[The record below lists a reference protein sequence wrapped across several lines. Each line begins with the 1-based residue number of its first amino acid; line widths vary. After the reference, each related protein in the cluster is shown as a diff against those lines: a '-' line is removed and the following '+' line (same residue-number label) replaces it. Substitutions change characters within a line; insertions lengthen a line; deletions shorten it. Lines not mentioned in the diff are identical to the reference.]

1 MYVFEYIKSTCRSV
15 LWNGRSSLMAVGYAA
30 AVGAQQ
36 LTTRAITVVNLEKGN
51 NNMKKYTICTL
62 LFVTAQA
69 FTVPFS
75 CSVRGKV
82 TVLRARPDTSKQ
94 VEAAL
99 EASHRYGPTSPEA
112 RIAWEA
118 VEEMDASDNR

>member
-1 MYVFEYIKSTCRSV
+1 
-15 LWNGRSSLMAVGYAA
+15 
-30 AVGAQQ
+30 
-36 LTTRAITVVNLEKGN
+36 
-51 NNMKKYTICTL
+51 MKKYTICTL

-69 FTVPFS
+69 FTVPS
-75 CSVRGKV
+75 SYDMRGKI
-82 TVLRARPDTSKQ
+82 TCLWARPDTSKQ

-99 EASHRYGPTSPEA
+99 EASHLHGPTSPEA